1 MCRCTPLRDLEP
13 KKSHNGCFLKL
24 SFLSIECLTNSAS
37 ITYFRPV
44 FQKLS
49 QSFLNILPPH
59 TRGTW
64 VGLARTLIISR
75 KQKKQIYVQ
84 NNDDGFLSEES
95 TFQSYQIKPSFLLG
109 DYSEYRCISII
120 KWQSR
125 LYHIPC
131 HIWQSSYNSFPVQ
144 GDFFLLSIVD
154 NVTQVP
160 PLVRQ
165 RWWRRHFVG
174 HLQRNCLSHFVGHL
188 ELNCQP
194 AFSPAGHVH
203 LIYDSNLKL
212 AGKNTLSN
220 RWECV
225 WPDLLGHQVAALH
238 HLPRQLA
245 RPVARLISQ
254 RDLAFDLH
262 QLC

>member
-1 MCRCTPLRDLEP
+1 MHPIERLRA
-13 KKSHNGCFLKL
+13 KKSHNGCFPKL
-24 SFLSIECLTNSAS
+24 SFLYIEFLTNSAS
-37 ITYFRPV
+37 KTHFRPV

-144 GDFFLLSIVD
+144 GDFFLLGIVD
-154 NVTQVP
+154 CVTQIP
-160 PLVRQ
+160 SFICQ
-165 RWWRRHFVG
+165 RWRRHFVG
-174 HLQRNCLSHFVGHL
+174 HLGF
-188 ELNCQP
+188 NCQP
-194 AFSPAGHVH
+194 IF
-203 LIYDSNLKL
+203 
-212 AGKNTLSN
+212 
-220 RWECV
+220 
-225 WPDLLGHQVAALH
+225 
-238 HLPRQLA
+238 LPVGQWKYKCT
-245 RPVARLISQ
+245 P
-254 RDLAFDLH
+254 H
-262 QLC
+262 MMWN